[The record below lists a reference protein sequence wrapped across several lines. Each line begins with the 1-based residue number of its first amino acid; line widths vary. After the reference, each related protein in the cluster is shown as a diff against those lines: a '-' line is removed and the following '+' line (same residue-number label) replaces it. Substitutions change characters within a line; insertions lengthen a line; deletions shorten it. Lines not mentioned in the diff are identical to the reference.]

1 MAIDTSRP
9 GGLDPSLSGSDLA
22 QLATSEEA
30 RVRAAVAAHPNTP
43 IPVISQLAKDEA
55 HSVRAGVAR
64 NPNPSVPEEI
74 MRELANDNA
83 PDVVFALIANDAV
96 PDAVIA
102 RVMRG
107 KHKDAIGPAKARLAK
122 GGAKTGL
129 LGALSR

>member
-1 MAIDTSRP
+1 MAIDMSRP
-9 GGLDPSLSGSDLA
+9 GGLDPSLSGTDLA
-22 QLATSEEA
+22 QLAASDEA

-43 IPVISQLAKDEA
+43 IPVIAKLAKDEA

-64 NPNPSVPEEI
+64 NPSKSVPEEVL
-74 MRELANDNA
+74 RELANDNA
-83 PDVVFALIANDAV
+83 PDVVFALIANEAV
-96 PDAVIA
+96 PDSVIA

-122 GGAKTGL
+122 SGSRGGL